1 MTSYFIDVRFEREL
15 SDDLPILNLPDA
27 VVRDERRLGGHLVR
41 QFVGELQEAYDTS
54 SVAGHFQVERVVLN
68 SGEDIWRHGD
78 PVPPYSL
85 EEAVA
90 ELLPEIDKVKESLPE
105 EVQHRLE
112 KMFKLLPATP
122 AAPQEQAHSGEAGLP
137 VDLSPIT
144 RIPAPVVAA

>member
-1 MTSYFIDVRFEREL
+1 MTSYFIDVRFERQL

-27 VVRDERRLGGHLVR
+27 VVHDERRLGGHLVR

-54 SVAGHFQVERVVLN
+54 SVAGHFEVERVVLS

-90 ELLPEIDKVKESLPE
+90 ELLPDLDKVKEGLPQ
-105 EVQHRLE
+105 EVQHRLA
-112 KMFKLLPATP
+112 KVAKLLSVMPAVPQAQTP
-122 AAPQEQAHSGEAGLP
+122 SGDEGTP
-137 VDLSPIT
+137 VDLSQIA
-144 RIPAPVVAA
+144 RIPAPAVAA